1 MKDEAAASWLADI
14 DQLATE
20 IRRFRAAQGL
30 PPSQRVP
37 AVLGFDRADGGR
49 SADLLVYGA
58 ALTRLEPA
66 GDSFAASATLQV
78 ALATAGTVTVAVD
91 TSSTIDVPAEIARA
105 SKDLAAA
112 EKELTDTAAKLGN
125 AAFLGKAPEKVVQK
139 IRERAAKADADVARL
154 TERLTQLRG
163 SAT

>member
-1 MKDEAAASWLADI
+1 M
-14 DQLATE
+14 
-20 IRRFRAAQGL
+20 
-30 PPSQRVP
+30 
-37 AVLGFDRADGGR
+37 
-49 SADLLVYGA
+49 
-58 ALTRLEPA
+58 
-66 GDSFAASATLQV
+66 
-78 ALATAGTVTVAVD
+78 TVAVD

-125 AAFLGKAPEKVVQK
+125 VAFLGKAPEKVVQK